1 MLRRFEHQITYAL
14 FTRLWD
20 IASVEALQ
28 KQIIEFLARE
38 PSQWHTTGV
47 TRYLAIKHELARR
60 MHVCEPW
67 EIHDTID
74 HDV

>member
-1 MLRRFEHQITYAL
+1 MAYE
-14 FTRLWD
+14 
-20 IASVEALQ
+20 
-28 KQIIEFLARE
+28 
-38 PSQWHTTGV
+38 GV